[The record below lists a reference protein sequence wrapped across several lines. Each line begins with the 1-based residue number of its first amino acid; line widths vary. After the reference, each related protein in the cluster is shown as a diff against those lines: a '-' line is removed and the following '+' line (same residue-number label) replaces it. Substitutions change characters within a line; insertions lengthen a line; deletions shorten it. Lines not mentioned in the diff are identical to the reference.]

1 MSDKKAQSGKTGAA
15 SGELSA
21 EQLDDVSGGTAIS
34 PAVVAR
40 NLLTPKATTTGG
52 SIAEGDTIGGDG
64 MPDQKTG

>member
-1 MSDKKAQSGKTGAA
+1 MPDKKAQPGKTAPV

-21 EQLDDVSGGTAIS
+21 EQLDDVSGGMAIS

-52 SIAEGDTIGGDG
+52 SIAQGDTFNGGD
-64 MPDQKTG
+64 MPSAETG